1 VVIFWRVQVVILRSC
16 IGHFFFE
23 WVVLH
28 YNMQRELHVNIPIMW
43 CDTWLA
49 HLCMFVD
56 VVSTCKDRMTYV
68 VQEYIWMQMLVEK
81 LSYEELMGKLYG
93 SFYEKHLEVLL
104 LNKANVLVW
113 LSFELEMTYSEFW
126 FWQLKPSWFILL
138 LSYFE

>member
-1 VVIFWRVQVVILRSC
+1 
-16 IGHFFFE
+16 
-23 WVVLH
+23 
-28 YNMQRELHVNIPIMW
+28 
-43 CDTWLA
+43 
-49 HLCMFVD
+49 
-56 VVSTCKDRMTYV
+56 MTYV

-126 FWQLKPSWFILL
+126 F
-138 LSYFE
+138 